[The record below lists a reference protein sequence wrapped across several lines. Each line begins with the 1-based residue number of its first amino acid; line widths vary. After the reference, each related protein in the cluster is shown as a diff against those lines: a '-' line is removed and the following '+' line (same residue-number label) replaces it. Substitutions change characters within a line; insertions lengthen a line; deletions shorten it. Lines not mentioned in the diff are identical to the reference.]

1 MTVSIFIYSM
11 AYLSAFAYI
20 YSETDINFLRTLFEA
35 MMKEIVNSFVIEDD
49 IQVLITLVQSLTMV

>member
-1 MTVSIFIYSM
+1 M
-11 AYLSAFAYI
+11 YI